1 MGIESPLPVAEA
13 LVEPVADAASQASSQ
28 EPKEHPAVDREAIA
42 AIESWLMSQARF
54 LPDLGTVLEA
64 LSNRLVEAGIPLC
77 RSTTIIQTLHP
88 RYVAVS
94 RIWTCGEAMREERPV
109 YNPDSVTMYER
120 SPLRYIREND
130 CWLNVRLD
138 QGHDLDVPMLDRLA
152 ADGLVHYVL
161 APIHFSDGAI
171 NGVSWSTD
179 NALGFTDEHV
189 AIFDRLLKPLS
200 LVVEIKGLR
209 RIMPEILA
217 AYVGSDPARR
227 ILDGA
232 IHRGDVQSTDAAM
245 LVCDLR
251 GYTSMSNNADP
262 DRVVEWL
269 NGYFDTVVPAIEDED
284 GEILKFMG
292 DGVFAAFT
300 VSEDPKSCNACQ
312 RALRAAHKVLN
323 NLGCVECMLDDY
335 QPVISLHVG
344 NVAYGNI
351 GAGDRLDFTV
361 IGGDVNLV
369 SRLEGVCK
377 DLGRRLVMSERFAS
391 YISEP
396 VEDLGRFA
404 LKGFD
409 DKVPVFGLKSVERG
423 N

>member
-1 MGIESPLPVAEA
+1 MGIERPLPVAEA
-13 LVEPVADAASQASSQ
+13 VVEPVADAAAQALPQ
-28 EPKEHPAVDREAIA
+28 APAEHPAVNHEAIA
-42 AIESWLMSQARF
+42 GIESWLVSQARF
-54 LPDLGTVLEA
+54 LPNLGDVLEV
-64 LSNRLVEAGIPLC
+64 LSDRLVGAGIPLC

-109 YNPDSVTMYER
+109 YNPDNLTMYER
-120 SPLRYIREND
+120 SPLRYVREND
-130 CWLNVRLD
+130 CWINVRLD
-138 QGHDLDVPMLDRLA
+138 RDHGLDVPMLDRLA
-152 ADGLVHYVL
+152 SEGIVHYVL
-161 APIHFSDGAI
+161 APIHFSDGVI
-171 NGVSWSTD
+171 NGVSWATD
-179 NALGFTDEHV
+179 HRLGFTDEHV

-217 AYVGSDPARR
+217 AYVGSDPSRR

-251 GYTSMSNNADP
+251 GYTSMSNNAEP
-262 DRVVEWL
+262 ARVVEWL
-269 NGYFDTVVPAIEDED
+269 NGYFDTVVPAIEDQGGD
-284 GEILKFMG
+284 ILKFMG

-300 VSEDPKSCNACQ
+300 VSEDPESCDACQ
-312 RALRAAHKVLN
+312 RALKAAHNVLN

-361 IGGDVNLV
+361 IGSDVNLV
-369 SRLEGVCK
+369 SRLEGICK
-377 DLGRRLVMSERFAS
+377 DLDRRLVMSERFAS

-396 VEDLGRFA
+396 TQDLGRFA
-404 LKGFD
+404 LKGFEE
-409 DKVPVFGLKSVERG
+409 KVPVFGLKSVERG